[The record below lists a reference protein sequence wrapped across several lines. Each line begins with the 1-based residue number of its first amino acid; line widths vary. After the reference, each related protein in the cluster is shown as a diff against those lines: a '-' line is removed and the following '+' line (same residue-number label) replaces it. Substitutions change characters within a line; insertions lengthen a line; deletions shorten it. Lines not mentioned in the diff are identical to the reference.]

1 VAGTS
6 TTTNDGGAT
15 QMDMDNGGSAE
26 VSADGQTMTITNGDG
41 TQATAAPRADGVV
54 VIIDGVEF
62 VFPYNAQVGG

>member
-1 VAGTS
+1 
-6 TTTNDGGAT
+6 
-15 QMDMDNGGSAE
+15 MDMDNGGSAE